1 LKTEDYKEIAQTI
14 PKQPGVYRFIDKDD
28 EILYVGK
35 AKVLRNRVASYFGS
49 TKGQAFRTRT
59 MVKHARSIEFTV
71 VETEQDALL
80 LENTLIK
87 KFQPR
92 YNVMLKDGKSYA
104 YLCIKKEPF
113 PRVFFTRKIIKDGSK
128 YFGPYTSKWKTT
140 QIFEIIKKLFQL
152 RTCNL
157 QLSAKNIEAEKF
169 KVCLEYHLK
178 NCKGPCV
185 GKESEE
191 EYIKKIGQIKNILEG
206 NFKPVKDYIKS
217 EMQRHAE
224 RLEFEEADIMKE
236 KLTLFEAYQSKSM
249 VVSMSIKDVDVFSIH
264 IDDEWAYINYLKVV
278 NGAIINTDTVDVKM
292 NLDDKAED
300 ILSYVIPE
308 IREKYNSIAPEILL
322 HQEVELASSDAK
334 VTIPQIG
341 DKRKLL
347 DLSLKNVKYYMLQK
361 KKSEA
366 SSVKKQTPAE
376 RILKTLQSDLSMD
389 EVPIHIECFDNSNIQ
404 GAHPTASCVV
414 FRNAKPFKK
423 DYRHFNIQTVIGPD
437 DFASMT
443 EIVLRRYSRLLK
455 EESKLPQLIIIDGG
469 KGQLSSAMKSIR
481 KLGIEDRVT
490 VIGIAKKLEEIFFP
504 DDSVPIYINKKSESL
519 KLIQQARNEAHR
531 FAITFHRTKR
541 SQFFTTSELEHIP
554 GIGEKTAETLLT
566 KFGSTKRIREAS
578 IEDIATLIGNQKAKL
593 VVEGLTQT
601 DAKK

>member
-1 LKTEDYKEIAQTI
+1 MKTEDYKEIAQTI
-14 PKQPGVYRFIDKDD
+14 PKQPGVYRFIDKD
-28 EILYVGK
+28 ETILYVGK

-59 MVKHARSIEFTV
+59 MVKHAKKIEFTV

-113 PRVFFTRKIIKDGSK
+113 PRVFFTRKVIKDGSK
-128 YFGPYTSKWKTT
+128 YFGPYTSKWKTN

-157 QLSAKNIEAEKF
+157 KLSAKNIEAEKF

-191 EYIKKIGQIKNILEG
+191 EYDNKIGQIKNILEG

-224 RLEFEEADIMKE
+224 RLEFEDADIMKE

-249 VVSMSIKDVDVFSIH
+249 VVSISIKDVDVFSIH
-264 IDDEWAYINYLKVV
+264 IDEEWAYINYLKVV

-322 HQEVELASSDAK
+322 NQEVTLASPEAK
-334 VTIPQIG
+334 IIIPQIG

-361 KKSEA
+361 KKSEV
-366 SSVKKQTPAE
+366 STIKKQTPAE

-404 GAHPTASCVV
+404 GSHPTASCVV

-423 DYRHFNIQTVIGPD
+423 DYRHFNVKTVIGPD

-443 EIVLRRYSRLLK
+443 EIVHRRYSRLLK
-455 EESKLPQLIIIDGG
+455 EKQKLPQLVIIDGG
-469 KGQLSSAMKSIR
+469 KGQLSAAMKSIN
-481 KLGIEDRVT
+481 KLGLANKIT
-490 VIGIAKKLEEIFFP
+490 VIGIAKQLEEIFFP
-504 DDSVPIYINKKSESL
+504 NDSIPLYINKKSESL

-554 GIGEKTAETLLT
+554 GIGEKTAQTLLT
-566 KFGSTKRIREAS
+566 KFGSTKRIKEAS
-578 IEDIATLIGNQKAKL
+578 IEDIASVIGNQKAKL
-593 VVEGLTQT
+593 VIEGLAQPN
-601 DAKK
+601 AR

>member
-1 LKTEDYKEIAQTI
+1 MKTEDYKEIAQTI

-28 EILYVGK
+28 QILYVGK
-35 AKVLRNRVASYFGS
+35 AKALRNRVASYFGS

-59 MVKHARSIEFTV
+59 MVKHARRIEFTV

-113 PRVFFTRKIIKDGSK
+113 PRVFFTRKVIKDGSK
-128 YFGPYTSKWKTT
+128 YFGPYTSKWKTK

-191 EYIKKIGQIKNILEG
+191 EYNKKIGQIKNILEG

-264 IDDEWAYINYLKVV
+264 IDEEWAYINYLKIV

-322 HQEVELASSDAK
+322 DQEVELASSDAK
-334 VTIPQIG
+334 ITIPQIG

-366 SSVKKQTPAE
+366 STVKKQTPAE

-404 GAHPTASCVV
+404 GSHPTASCVV

-423 DYRHFNIQTVIGPD
+423 DYRHFNVKTVIGPD

-455 EESKLPQLIIIDGG
+455 EEQKLPQLIIIDGG

-481 KLGIEDRVT
+481 ELGIEDRVT

-504 DDSVPIYINKKSESL
+504 DDPVPIYINKKSESL

-531 FAITFHRTKR
+531 FAVTFHRTKR

-554 GIGEKTAETLLT
+554 GIGEKTAEMLLT
-566 KFGSTKRIREAS
+566 KFGSTKRIRDAS
-578 IEDIATLIGNQKAKL
+578 IEDIATIIGNQKAKL
-593 VVEGLTQT
+593 VVEGLSQT
-601 DAKK
+601 KAKK

>member
-1 LKTEDYKEIAQTI
+1 MKTEDYKEIAQTI

-191 EYIKKIGQIKNILEG
+191 EYNKKIGQIKNILEG

-423 DYRHFNIQTVIGPD
+423 DYRHFNIKTVIGPD